1 MPQQLDPMTLQMI
14 LQNLPEIQKRQSRA
28 KQLRGVA
35 GQFNQLSQQ
44 PGTGNYEPRQA
55 GAWFPTVQRR
65 HKDYAQI
72 GNQIAGS
79 LGEFFSN
86 RAATKAEREA
96 GDMTNEQI
104 LRTVEQIGQGRKPG
118 AVQGEGAP
126 TEATLRAYLGLLGGP
141 EVQDLLGKQA
151 HVSSTRVDEN
161 GNIVLIMSD
170 GRQVETGR
178 KADYGTQIITGQD
191 GQQIAI
197 GKSGA
202 GRGVAQDVRYGGGE
216 SGNPLVPGGS
226 ADMGFGTAPGM
237 PSGGAPTPAQVNL
250 DFLSPEQNQMLG
262 QLVST
267 MPPAQADQFIA
278 QFASGVRTAQ
288 GGGGAGPAAGAPVR
302 VPTKAEEAASTEAAK
317 IQTQLAYA
325 GQTAQAAAA
334 EKGLATTAEAQAK
347 LRMELPKMQ
356 SSRELVNRSAQ
367 QLLEHKGLDQIV
379 GGMGGRVPDGPA
391 ALKYFNFVMAG
402 TPAADAMAL
411 HNQVKGEVFLQ
422 AYNTLKGGGQITEI
436 EGQKAEQAMARMD
449 RAQSKEAYKKAVKEF
464 VEAVNAGYQKLEA
477 AAGISPAP
485 AGPPAQPSPAAGP
498 SIDDLL
504 KKYGGQ

>member
-151 HVSSTRVDEN
+151 HVSSTRVDDN

-226 ADMGFGTAPGM
+226 ADMGFGTAAGTPPM
-237 PSGGAPTPAQVNL
+237 PARVQV
-250 DFLSPEQNQMLG
+250 DFLSPEQNQMLS
-262 QLVST
+262 QLIGT
-267 MPPAQADQFIA
+267 MPPAQADQFMA
-278 QFASGVRTAQ
+278 QFAGGVRTAQ
-288 GGGGAGPAAGAPVR
+288 SGGAGPAAGAPVR

-356 SSRELVNRSAQ
+356 SSRNLVNQSAK

-379 GGMGGRVPDGPA
+379 GGMGGRIPDGPA
-391 ALKYFNFVMAG
+391 AMKYFNFVMAG

-449 RAQSKEAYKKAVKEF
+449 RAQSKEAYRKAVQEF
-464 VEAVNAGYQKLEA
+464 VDAVNAGYQKLEA
-477 AAGISPAP
+477 AAMASPAAS